1 MKKPKKG
8 QKPYS
13 NKYLRKDDSEEALRL
28 KLKNLEAE
36 LEELNE
42 KLDTCESFESFVEIR
57 RKRGDLQ
64 YHINISIAR
73 INDDYKIMPIA
84 EV

>member
-8 QKPYS
+8 QKPFI
-13 NKYLRKDDSEEALRL
+13 NKYPRKDDSEEALRL

-42 KLDTCESFESFVEIR
+42 KLDECKSFENFVEII
-57 RKRGDLQ
+57 RKRSNLQ

-73 INDDYKIMPIA
+73 INDDYKVMPIA